1 LSSKVAK
8 LAATYRQHLSV
19 PWQAGLAA
27 IQRVI
32 FAVYDKADE
41 LRLRANVGEFELAT
55 QQAGKQWLL
64 LDVTNAFP
72 LWMAAQEYR
81 DAYFES
87 PEDLAGYQTGEL
99 TEFVA
104 DLTAKLKARI
114 AAEAGPD
121 TVVALLGVGAL
132 FGLARVSSVVEG
144 IKESVRGRLLV
155 FFTACWMRAT
165 DGTTSPYR
173 CLPRNDATHH
183 LKNQSKDHHAEQ
195 GHLQQAPQGKPPRQ
209 QRRGRGL

>member
-1 LSSKVAK
+1 MSSKVSK
-8 LAATYRQHLSV
+8 LAAAYRQHLSV
-19 PWQAGLAA
+19 PWQNGLAA

-64 LDVTNAFP
+64 LDLTHAFP
-72 LWMAAQEYR
+72 QWMAAQEYR
-81 DAYFES
+81 DAYFEA

-104 DLTAKLKARI
+104 DLTTKLKAKI
-114 AAEAGPD
+114 EAEAGPD
-121 TVVALLGVGAL
+121 TVVALMGVGTL

-144 IKESVRGRLLV
+144 VKESVQGRLLV
-155 FFTACWMRAT
+155 FFPGEHHPENHTYRLLDAR
-165 DGTTSPYR
+165 DGWNYLAVP
-173 CLPRNDATHH
+173 LLA
-183 LKNQSKDHHAEQ
+183 QE
-195 GHLQQAPQGKPPRQ
+195 
-209 QRRGRGL
+209 

>member
-1 LSSKVAK
+1 MSSKVAK
-8 LAATYRQHLSV
+8 LASAYRQHLSV

-55 QQAGKQWLL
+55 QQAGKHWLQ

-72 LWMAAQEYR
+72 EWMAAQEYR

-87 PEDLAGYQTGEL
+87 PEDLAGYQNGEL

-104 DLTAKLKARI
+104 HLTSKLKAKI
-114 AAEAGPD
+114 AAESGPD
-121 TVVALLGVGAL
+121 TVIALLGVGAM
-132 FGLARVSSVVEG
+132 FGIARVSSVVEG
-144 IKESVRGRLLV
+144 IKESVQGRLLV
-155 FFTACWMRAT
+155 FFPGEHHPENHTYRLLDAR
-165 DGTTSPYR
+165 DGWNYLAVP
-173 CLPRNDATHH
+173 LLAQD
-183 LKNQSKDHHAEQ
+183 
-195 GHLQQAPQGKPPRQ
+195 
-209 QRRGRGL
+209 

>member
-1 LSSKVAK
+1 MSSKVTK
-8 LAATYRQHLSV
+8 LVSAYRQHLTV

-41 LRLRANVGEFELAT
+41 LRLRANVEEFALVT
-55 QQAGKQWLL
+55 RQAGKHWLL

-72 LWMAAQEYR
+72 EWMAGQEYR

-104 DLTAKLKARI
+104 DLNTKLKARI
-114 AAEAGPD
+114 AADAGPD
-121 TVVALLGVGAL
+121 TVVALLGVGTL

-144 IKESVRGRLLV
+144 IKEAVQGRLLV
-155 FFTACWMRAT
+155 FFPGEHYPENHTYRLLDAR
-165 DGTTSPYR
+165 DGWNYLAVP
-173 CLPRNDATHH
+173 LMAQD
-183 LKNQSKDHHAEQ
+183 
-195 GHLQQAPQGKPPRQ
+195 
-209 QRRGRGL
+209 

>member
-1 LSSKVAK
+1 MSSRVAK
-8 LAATYRQHLSV
+8 LAAVYREHLSV

-64 LDVTNAFP
+64 LDLTNAFP
-72 LWMAAQEYR
+72 EWMASQEYR

-87 PEDLAGYQTGEL
+87 PEDMAGYQAGEL

-104 DLTAKLKARI
+104 DLTAKLNAQI
-114 AAEAGPD
+114 SEETGPD

-144 IKESVRGRLLV
+144 IKESVQGRLLV
-155 FFTACWMRAT
+155 FFPGEHHPENHTYRLLDAR
-165 DGTTSPYR
+165 DGWNYLAVP
-173 CLPRNDATHH
+173 LLA
-183 LKNQSKDHHAEQ
+183 QE
-195 GHLQQAPQGKPPRQ
+195 
-209 QRRGRGL
+209 